1 MDGEGNAYVV
11 GTTESTDFPMRN
23 PIQPTN
29 AGLEDV
35 FVTKINAAGSDL
47 VYSTYLGGIWGDLG
61 QQIAVDAFGNTY
73 VAGYTG
79 SADFPMRNPIQT
91 THAGGRD
98 VFVTKFNAAG
108 SDLVYSTFLG
118 GSGFEWFAGGIAVD
132 DAGNTYVSGMT
143 DSTDFPV
150 RNPIQPAYA
159 GLRDAF
165 VTKINAAGSDLVYST
180 YLGGSAYDAG
190 DGIAVDAAG
199 NAYVSGRTESTD
211 FPMRN
216 PIQPTHGGNWDVY
229 VTKINA
235 AGSDLIYSTYL
246 GGSARDWGGTIAV
259 DRSGNLYMTGGT
271 TSTDF
276 PTENPIQPANAGG
289 YDVFVTKI
297 NAAGSEH
304 VYSTYLGGGWD
315 DFGGH
320 IAVDDFGNVYVAG
333 RTEST
338 DFPVT
343 NPIQSTHAG
352 GVSDVFVAKIETPL
366 FPIMDL
372 GTLGGA
378 ESFAY
383 GINEL
388 GQVVGESDTISGE
401 RHAFI
406 ITPEDTDSDGVPDLW
421 YRDTSPYDGVN
432 DLILDLGTLGGK
444 NSVAQNVN
452 DSGQVV
458 GHSDTLEEGI
468 IRAFII
474 TPEDTD
480 SDGVPDLWYRDTSPS
495 DGINDL
501 AVNLGRLG
509 NYFRGN
515 SRGYDINN
523 DGQVVGTSDADRDNY
538 HGFLWTDIEGMKSI
552 GTFYG
557 GRRSSA
563 FGINDIGQIVG
574 QSADNIGGTRAFLR
588 GEISGFR
595 YMLDLGALSEAWGS
609 YSSAADINE
618 LGQIVGT
625 SKAPVTNR
633 AFLITPEDTDGDE
646 IPDLWHPDPLS
657 DDVND
662 LMINLGTLGGAWSVA
677 QSINN
682 HGEVVGWSDTP
693 AYLKPHAFLWTNE
706 EGMIEIG
713 ALGGGA
719 SLSYDIND
727 RGYLVGYSRTTAG
740 DWHAALWASI
750 HNTPIGTN
758 VVVMPKDTSTA
769 TYPITL
775 TFDTVIQS
783 GRTSLTTSD
792 VGPDPP
798 DNFRLSA
805 LSAFYDV
812 KTRAEYSP
820 SIQVCIDYSP
830 CSGTESGLM
839 LEHYEDTDG
848 DGIADS
854 WIDRTTPGYP
864 TNCTICA
871 SVDSLSLF
879 AIFEPMN
886 HPPVALCENVSVS
899 AAPEACNAAASVDA
913 GSNDPD
919 NDPLTVEQSSKGP
932 YGLGDTEV
940 TLTVTDPFGESDTC
954 VATVTVTDDTP
965 PSVTADLVSISGGD
979 DDKSIFMV
987 QFSAGDNCDTEL
999 DTSAEINACGRFIP
1013 VSNGQKIE
1021 VEIEEDDCEIEWD
1034 DGRLE
1039 IEAQEVILEV
1049 IAEDVSGNV
1058 GTDTAIPHFSA
1069 EGNDEDNEE
1078 DEDSESDDDDDS
1090 EDD

>member
-1 MDGEGNAYVV
+1 MKRAKTNGSSVKSQKKKGRFEIGILRLLLGLATITAVLAMAPQFAMSSQGQAGLPTARVDGTLARPTLTKPDEATKVKVMETYSKLPLSFESNRGQADQCIKFLSRGPGYTLFLSSTEAVVALWQSQDKQTGSGRHSAAKTHTIEKMNSAVLQIQLVGANPAPEMMALEQLPGRSNYFIGDDPQRWFTGIRHYAKVKLVDIYHGVDLVYYWNQRLLEYDFVVAPGADPSSIQLRFKGGDKLSIDSEGNLIVQTATGDFIQHAPKVYQKVDGARRNIISRYVIKGEDRVSFQIAAHDTSKPLIIDPVLSYATFLGGSAFDSGGGIAVDDAGNTYITGYTGSANFPMRNPIQPTNAGGNDVFVTKINAAGSELVYSTYLGGGARDRNPNITVDGEGNAYVV

-47 VYSTYLGGIWGDLG
+47 VYSTYLGGIWGDFG

-458 GHSDTLEEGI
+458 GH
-468 IRAFII
+468 
-474 TPEDTD
+474 
-480 SDGVPDLWYRDTSPS
+480 
-495 DGINDL
+495 
-501 AVNLGRLG
+501 
-509 NYFRGN
+509 
-515 SRGYDINN
+515 
-523 DGQVVGTSDADRDNY
+523 
-538 HGFLWTDIEGMKSI
+538 
-552 GTFYG
+552 
-557 GRRSSA
+557 RR
-563 FGINDIGQIVG
+563 
-574 QSADNIGGTRAFLR
+574 
-588 GEISGFR
+588 
-595 YMLDLGALSEAWGS
+595 
-609 YSSAADINE
+609 YS
-618 LGQIVGT
+618 Q
-625 SKAPVTNR
+625 
-633 AFLITPEDTDGDE
+633 
-646 IPDLWHPDPLS
+646 
-657 DDVND
+657 
-662 LMINLGTLGGAWSVA
+662 
-677 QSINN
+677 
-682 HGEVVGWSDTP
+682 
-693 AYLKPHAFLWTNE
+693 
-706 EGMIEIG
+706 
-713 ALGGGA
+713 
-719 SLSYDIND
+719 
-727 RGYLVGYSRTTAG
+727 
-740 DWHAALWASI
+740 
-750 HNTPIGTN
+750 
-758 VVVMPKDTSTA
+758 
-769 TYPITL
+769 
-775 TFDTVIQS
+775 
-783 GRTSLTTSD
+783 
-792 VGPDPP
+792 
-798 DNFRLSA
+798 
-805 LSAFYDV
+805 
-812 KTRAEYSP
+812 
-820 SIQVCIDYSP
+820 
-830 CSGTESGLM
+830 
-839 LEHYEDTDG
+839 
-848 DGIADS
+848 
-854 WIDRTTPGYP
+854 
-864 TNCTICA
+864 
-871 SVDSLSLF
+871 
-879 AIFEPMN
+879 
-886 HPPVALCENVSVS
+886 
-899 AAPEACNAAASVDA
+899 
-913 GSNDPD
+913 
-919 NDPLTVEQSSKGP
+919 
-932 YGLGDTEV
+932 
-940 TLTVTDPFGESDTC
+940 
-954 VATVTVTDDTP
+954 
-965 PSVTADLVSISGGD
+965 
-979 DDKSIFMV
+979 
-987 QFSAGDNCDTEL
+987 
-999 DTSAEINACGRFIP
+999 
-1013 VSNGQKIE
+1013 
-1021 VEIEEDDCEIEWD
+1021 
-1034 DGRLE
+1034 
-1039 IEAQEVILEV
+1039 
-1049 IAEDVSGNV
+1049 
-1058 GTDTAIPHFSA
+1058 
-1069 EGNDEDNEE
+1069 
-1078 DEDSESDDDDDS
+1078 
-1090 EDD
+1090 